1 MNDTMNY
8 IFGSLSKG
16 REFMARQTKF
26 NLMVEVCLIAGILYY
41 RATLHRINALQEE
54 LEELKKPK
62 EE

>member
-8 IFGSLSKG
+8 IFGSLNKG
-16 REFMARQTKF
+16 RAFMARQTKF
-26 NLMVEVCLIAGILYY
+26 NLMVEACVLVCMVYL
-41 RATLHRINALQEE
+41 RSQQQKINELQAE

>member
-8 IFGSLSKG
+8 IFGSLNKG
-16 REFMARQTKF
+16 RVFMTRQTKF
-26 NLMVEVCLIAGILYY
+26 NLMVEACLLVCMVCLRGQQQK
-41 RATLHRINALQEE
+41 INELQAE